1 MSEDLRRRLRDLSPE
16 KRALLE
22 DMLLRRVPGRPES
35 ATIPLRDP
43 SGPCPLSPFQERI
56 WFLEQLNP
64 GIPLYSR
71 TWAARLRGPLDADA
85 LEGALNAIVARHEV
99 LRAAVRV
106 AQGVPTQTFHAN
118 RTVRLARIDLAP
130 PRGEAP
136 ERVVEQVLRQ
146 EARRLFDLERDPLL
160 RATLVRRGEADHVF
174 ALTTHHLVFDDGS
187 LRVLLRELSLLY
199 AGAVE
204 GRPVPLEPA
213 SAQFGSVAV
222 WQRQR
227 LDTAAA
233 AEDVAYWTARLR
245 DAPPILDLPS
255 DRPRPARLSHRGAVR
270 TAGLGVTLTR
280 RLDEASRSEG
290 VSRFT
295 LLLAA
300 FATLLSRY
308 SDREDLVLGVPVT
321 NRDRPEFETLMGPLI
336 DTLALRMDL
345 SGTPPFRELLQRA
358 RHALAEA
365 YAHRTLP
372 FERLVDA
379 LPPDH
384 ALDHTPVFQ
393 VMLGWRDPASLM
405 QHLQLP
411 GVTVR
416 PVDIDQGTAKFD
428 LTLVMTEA
436 GGQILCETEYS
447 TDLFEASTI
456 ERLLAHFATLVGGAA
471 ADPGARLWALPLTTA
486 AERRQLLVEWNA
498 TRRDYPADRTVHALF
513 AEQARATPDAVAVV
527 FGDRQLTYRELD
539 GRANQLAQHL
549 HALGVGPDVPVG
561 LAVERSPEMVVAL
574 LGILKA
580 GGAYVPLDPA
590 DPRERLAFLL
600 EDTRAPLLLT
610 QARFRDRVA
619 APPPP
624 GALTVVCLDADWP
637 AIAGR
642 RDTPPADRATPD
654 SLAYV
659 TYTSGS
665 TGRPQGVCVP
675 HRGVVRLVRNTDYAS
690 LTAHEV
696 FLQLAPLAF
705 DASTFEIWAPL
716 LNGARL
722 AVFPPDLPTGETL
735 ARAVRRHQVTTL
747 WLTAALFHH
756 VVDQVASGL
765 GPVRQLLAGGD
776 VLSVPHVRRALREW
790 TGIRLINGYGPT
802 ENTTF
807 TSCHTITEADAE
819 KPSIPIGRPIANTR
833 VYVLDR
839 HGQPVPVGIPGEL
852 YAGGDGLARGYLHR
866 PVLTAARFVPDPWS
880 GDPAAR
886 LYRTGDRA
894 RWQPDG
900 TLEFLGRTD
909 RQVKIRGFRIEPGE
923 VEVQLGQHPAVRDVA
938 VVVREGPPGEK
949 SLVAYHV
956 PRGEAE
962 PRPHELRQYLRDR
975 LPAYM
980 IPPAFVRLPALPLT
994 PNGKVDRAAL
1004 PDPVAEP
1011 DRPAAPPSPP
1021 TPMQTL
1027 VASVWSEVLK
1037 RARVGPQDDF
1047 FDLGG
1052 HSLLAT
1058 QVMARLSDALR
1069 RDLPLS
1075 LIFEAP
1081 TVAELSARLTEAP
1094 AVRPGPAA
1102 AGGPDAGS

>member
-1 MSEDLRRRLRDLSPE
+1 
-16 KRALLE
+16 
-22 DMLLRRVPGRPES
+22 
-35 ATIPLRDP
+35 
-43 SGPCPLSPFQERI
+43 
-56 WFLEQLNP
+56 
-64 GIPLYSR
+64 
-71 TWAARLRGPLDADA
+71 
-85 LEGALNAIVARHEV
+85 
-99 LRAAVRV
+99 
-106 AQGVPTQTFHAN
+106 
-118 RTVRLARIDLAP
+118 
-130 PRGEAP
+130 
-136 ERVVEQVLRQ
+136 
-146 EARRLFDLERDPLL
+146 
-160 RATLVRRGEADHVF
+160 
-174 ALTTHHLVFDDGS
+174 
-187 LRVLLRELSLLY
+187 
-199 AGAVE
+199 
-204 GRPVPLEPA
+204 
-213 SAQFGSVAV
+213 
-222 WQRQR
+222 
-227 LDTAAA
+227 
-233 AEDVAYWTARLR
+233 
-245 DAPPILDLPS
+245 
-255 DRPRPARLSHRGAVR
+255 
-270 TAGLGVTLTR
+270 
-280 RLDEASRSEG
+280 
-290 VSRFT
+290 
-295 LLLAA
+295 
-300 FATLLSRY
+300 
-308 SDREDLVLGVPVT
+308 
-321 NRDRPEFETLMGPLI
+321 
-336 DTLALRMDL
+336 
-345 SGTPPFRELLQRA
+345 
-358 RHALAEA
+358 
-365 YAHRTLP
+365 
-372 FERLVDA
+372 
-379 LPPDH
+379 
-384 ALDHTPVFQ
+384 
-393 VMLGWRDPASLM
+393 
-405 QHLQLP
+405 
-411 GVTVR
+411 
-416 PVDIDQGTAKFD
+416 
-428 LTLVMTEA
+428 
-436 GGQILCETEYS
+436 
-447 TDLFEASTI
+447 
-456 ERLLAHFATLVGGAA
+456 
-471 ADPGARLWALPLTTA
+471 
-486 AERRQLLVEWNA
+486 
-498 TRRDYPADRTVHALF
+498 
-513 AEQARATPDAVAVV
+513 
-527 FGDRQLTYRELD
+527 
-539 GRANQLAQHL
+539 
-549 HALGVGPDVPVG
+549 
-561 LAVERSPEMVVAL
+561 
-574 LGILKA
+574 
-580 GGAYVPLDPA
+580 
-590 DPRERLAFLL
+590 
-600 EDTRAPLLLT
+600 
-610 QARFRDRVA
+610 
-619 APPPP
+619 
-624 GALTVVCLDADWP
+624 
-637 AIAGR
+637 
-642 RDTPPADRATPD
+642 
-654 SLAYV
+654 
-659 TYTSGS
+659 
-665 TGRPQGVCVP
+665 
-675 HRGVVRLVRNTDYAS
+675 VVRLVRNTDYAS

-980 IPPAFVRLPALPLT
+980 IPAAFVRLPALPLT